1 MTLTTGRNEM
11 YGQIM
16 IGGIC
21 PDCKARLPVLR
32 DNGSWEVVDCPG
44 KDCDNWFDTD
54 RYQEAGGKLR

>member
-1 MTLTTGRNEM
+1 M